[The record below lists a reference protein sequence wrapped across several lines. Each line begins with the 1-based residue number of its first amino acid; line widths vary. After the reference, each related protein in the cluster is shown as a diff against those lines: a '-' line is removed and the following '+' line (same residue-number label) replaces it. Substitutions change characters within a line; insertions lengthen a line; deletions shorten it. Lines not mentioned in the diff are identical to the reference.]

1 VPDRIELRGLRAV
14 GTHGVLPEEHQRAQ
28 PFEVD
33 LDVEV
38 DLADAGRS
46 DALGDTIDYGALCEV
61 VVRVITGPHAQLLE
75 HLATRIAEAVLDSA
89 GPRAEAVT
97 VTVRKLRPPV
107 AVELASSGVTVTR
120 RPSPAPT
127 ARPAP
132 HAG

>member
-38 DLADAGRS
+38 DLSDAGRS
-46 DALGDTIDYGALCEV
+46 DALDDTIDYGALCEAV
-61 VVRVITGPHAQLLE
+61 AEVIGGPHAQLLE
-75 HLATRIAEAVLDSA
+75 YLAARIAQAALDRA

-107 AVELASSGVTVTR
+107 PVELASSGVTITR
-120 RPSPAPT
+120 RRGAVPTPRRAPD
-127 ARPAP
+127 P
-132 HAG
+132 G